1 MTFFSFFFSA
11 VDFLADLYIHGK
23 STYIIEDEN
32 KLKTVSVNRTQYHLS
47 QDALM
52 EFEQIHD
59 HWELHIC
66 QKNPHDALIG
76 GNTPWLLVTGLL
88 QYHFLTLTPLY
99 NIFISLGLD
108 TTDNT
113 AIN

>member
-1 MTFFSFFFSA
+1 
-11 VDFLADLYIHGK
+11 
-23 STYIIEDEN
+23 
-32 KLKTVSVNRTQYHLS
+32 
-47 QDALM
+47 M

-59 HWELHIC
+59 NWELHIC
-66 QKNPHDALIG
+66 QKNPHDALVG

-88 QYHFLTLTPLY
+88 QYYFLALTPLY
-99 NIFISLGLD
+99 NIFIFLGLD